1 MRLASFFSLVLLSE
15 AVGRVSGNS
24 CLDRVSANTMAVFS
38 GAPFALAPRYDNGSA
53 CAGYCDGL
61 AECHAWLYSARG
73 GDCQLYKKTALSTFP
88 SQHFMYGVCGG
99 GGGGG
104 GGGGDG
110 GGESRRLPSATAAS
124 VTASSAVVGVVGS
137 PTSSDSGIPTPAA
150 FLVASG
156 ISNGHALSF
165 SLRSWILNASR
176 RESTSITTVITTMV
190 IAIEI

>member
-24 CLDRVSANTMAVFS
+24 CLDRISANTMAVFS

-88 SQHFMYGVCGG
+88 SQHFMYGVCGSN
-99 GGGGG
+99 
-104 GGGGDG
+104 DNN
-110 GGESRRLPSATAAS
+110 SRRLPLATAAS

-137 PTSSDSGIPTPAA
+137 PTSSDTGVPTPAA
-150 FLVASG
+150 FSVASG
-156 ISNGHALSF
+156 ISNGNALS
-165 SLRSWILNASR
+165 N
-176 RESTSITTVITTMV
+176 
-190 IAIEI
+190 